1 MMKSVLFVAILV
13 IMTWAIL
20 RAVSVQSPCWPCTVN
35 GFGLDLIQTPIDEGY
50 LIEVAMPQRIEDLA
64 AYKISMTQNGTSWDG
79 FPKILSVGILGR
91 GPSSEYL
98 NFTDLTGDGNLT
110 GGDRFTLEKTRPGT
124 LYELKVMWALSDH
137 DVASVII
144 DTGYVPPTP
153 EEEPI
158 LEQPWFWI
166 GVAVI
171 SMVVTAFVS
180 ALLSKG
186 GKD

>member
-1 MMKSVLFVAILV
+1 MI
-13 IMTWAIL
+13 
-20 RAVSVQSPCWPCTVN
+20 R
-35 GFGLDLIQTPIDEGY
+35 TPIDEGY
-50 LIEVAMPQRIEDLA
+50 VIEVGPPHRIEDLA
-64 AYKISMTQNGTSWDG
+64 VYKISMTQNGTSWED
-79 FPKILSVGILGR
+79 FPKVLSVGILGR

-98 NFTDLTGDGNLT
+98 NFTDLTGDGSLT
-110 GGDRFTLEKTRPGT
+110 GGDSFTLERTRPGT
-124 LYELKVMWALSDH
+124 LYELKVIWALSEH

-171 SMVVTAFVS
+171 SMAVAALVS
-180 ALLSKG
+180 ALVSRG